1 LRHCCILRECE
12 FVQMYGIV
20 RCGVLSWTAG
30 ELRVLTAQG
39 RYCIPSRGE
48 NPFIKILY
56 NYQYGFI
63 SENIRNVKAINDLIL
78 SHAAVSTS
86 LAHVTCVAHIG
97 L

>member
-1 LRHCCILRECE
+1 
-12 FVQMYGIV
+12 MYSIV
-20 RCGVLSWTAG
+20 RCGVLSQTAG

-56 NYQYGFI
+56 NYQYDFV
-63 SENIRNVKAINDLIL
+63 SENIINVKSINDLIL
-78 SHAAVSTS
+78 SHVEVSTS
-86 LAHVTCVAHIG
+86 LAHVTGVAHTG